1 MRPLTRHGCCH
12 GRDEQIVQMLRTA
25 RKPTEHTAELWN
37 GVPMPLVGA
46 GTGAMVRAEV
56 SKQHPSGWLP
66 AS

>member
-1 MRPLTRHGCCH
+1 
-12 GRDEQIVQMLRTA
+12 MLRTA